1 MPSPPA
7 AYSWQ
12 LSGLLHNRAMG
23 IGHYIKELG
32 RGREGARALNRAQAA
47 DLMGQVLDGQ
57 VSDLAMGAFCIAMRI
72 KGETPEEMAGF
83 LDATHARLHA
93 LPVSPQAQAVVL
105 PCYNGARK
113 LPVLTPM
120 LAHLLARKGLAVILH
135 GSATE
140 DSRITSQSVLAAM
153 GTAALEQHRE
163 VQAGELVFAPTEL
176 LCAGLKR
183 LLDVRRDVGLR
194 NPGHSL
200 VKLMNPVR
208 ADTAQAVLCVGSY
221 THPEYWQSMSETW
234 QLTGAR
240 ALLLRGTEGEVVADA
255 RRHPQMDVFLKG
267 QPVLHFEAQ
276 SGSLT
281 HLPDLPQRID
291 AQSTA
296 EYIHAVLAG
305 RLPVPAPIERQVH
318 AIVQALAL

>member
-1 MPSPPA
+1 MSISQ
-7 AYSWQ
+7 YLKS
-12 LSGLLHNRAMG
+12 
-23 IGHYIKELG
+23 IG
-32 RGREGARALNRAQAA
+32 RGKEGARPISREQAQ
-47 DLMGQVLDGQ
+47 DLMGQLLDGQ
-57 VSDLAMGAFCIAMRI
+57 LSDLEIGAFCLAMRI

-83 LDATHARLHA
+83 LDAIQPRLA
-93 LPVSPQAQAVVL
+93 PLPSASVPTVVV
-105 PCYNGARK
+105 PSYNGARK